1 MAMAVANK
9 RNQANTPHDKMIYNM
24 HLKEM
29 LEDNFEVNR
38 SHSGQGVV
46 SGGSLSHRNNRRND
60 GKNSLNAE
68 ERNGRYTM
76 NEVITKYEK
85 QMALVDQDESM
96 TSVVEVRSMMSRY

>member
-1 MAMAVANK
+1 
-9 RNQANTPHDKMIYNM
+9 M

-38 SHSGQGVV
+38 SHSGQGIL

-60 GKNSLNAE
+60 AKNSLNAQ
-68 ERNGRYTM
+68 ERHQRYTM

-85 QMALVDQDESM
+85 QMALADQDESST
-96 TSVVEVRSMMSRY
+96 TSVIEVRSMSRYESEKTPLRRSRSERK